1 VEAAMSAPPTDA
13 PTRDPRPEWDDQ
25 AADPLGPPESTF
37 WQRYNQ
43 HLEFPTSLLISVLAL
58 SLGFMLIVLVVWA
71 AMRPADTS
79 PVPIVLAEG
88 GEDAFGDGSPS
99 QGGVSD
105 PIAIGQ
111 FAPTQ
116 KDYEQLNL
124 PKDQLPEVKDEIKK
138 VLDINDPSADVV
150 ISDEKALTLGV
161 LDKELRDKLL
171 GVGQKKGAGP
181 GAGQGED
188 NSGAGPG
195 GTGPDSTRAR
205 SLRWV
210 LRFRTSGGRDYLNQL
225 MSMKA
230 VVLAPVKNSNKQMY
244 IFRDLANPR
253 PGTVATDGDIAQ
265 LSRQIQFSDFRRD
278 NVEGVAQALGLDYT
292 PPVFWAFF
300 PAELEADLSRK
311 EKAFRNRQSE
321 SIEETIF
328 QVVVRGGQYEIQV
341 IEQRA
346 KR

>member
-1 VEAAMSAPPTDA
+1 MSAPPTDA
-13 PTRDPRPEWDDQ
+13 PTRDPRPEWDDK

-58 SLGFMLIVLVVWA
+58 SLGFMFIVLVIWA
-71 AMRPADTS
+71 AMRAPDTS
-79 PVPIVLAEG
+79 PIPIVLGEG
-88 GEDAFGDGSPS
+88 GLDDFGDGSPS
-99 QGGVSD
+99 PDGGVANPVVS
-105 PIAIGQ
+105 GQ
-111 FAPTQ
+111 FTPPREE
-116 KDYEQLNL
+116 DYAKVL
-124 PKDQLPEVKDEIKK
+124 PKDQLPEVKNEIKD
-138 VLDINDPSADVV
+138 VLKIDDPTADIA
-150 ISDEKALTLGV
+150 ISDEAAARYGAL
-161 LDKELRDKLL
+161 DEELRNKLL
-171 GVGQKKGAGP
+171 GIGQKKGSGP
-181 GAGQGED
+181 GPGQGTD
-188 NSGAGPG
+188 PSGTGPG
-195 GTGPDSTRAR
+195 GDGKDSTRAR

-225 MSMKA
+225 MSMRA
-230 VVLAPVKNSNKQMY
+230 VVLAPVKDSNKQMY

-253 PGTVATDGDIAQ
+253 PGTVATDSDIAQ

-311 EKAFRNRQSE
+311 EKAYRNRQPE
-321 SIEETIF
+321 NIEETIF
-328 QVVVRGGQYEIQV
+328 QVVVRGGIYSIEV